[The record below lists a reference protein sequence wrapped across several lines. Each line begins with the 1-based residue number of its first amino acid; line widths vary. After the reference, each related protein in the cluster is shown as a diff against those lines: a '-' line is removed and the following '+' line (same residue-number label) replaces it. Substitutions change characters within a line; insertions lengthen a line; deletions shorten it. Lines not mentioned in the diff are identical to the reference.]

1 MSESEELMRSE
12 QFSKSMNRRETD
24 LTFFGDRATIVNV
37 VTLLSYIRHAVKNNE
52 DAEISVK
59 IGKTRGDA
67 EFEFTVNNTKTG
79 DLITKDQIEI
89 S

>member
-1 MSESEELMRSE
+1 MSESDELRRSE
-12 QFSKSMNRRETD
+12 QFTKSMNLRETD

-37 VTLLSYIRHAVKNNE
+37 VTLLSYIRHAVMNHE
-52 DAEISVK
+52 DSEITVK

-67 EFEFTVNNTKTG
+67 EFEFTVNNMKTG
-79 DLITKDQIEI
+79 DLITKNELEI